1 MTIVCL
7 DFETANHSPVSACAV
22 GLAVFVDGQLTE
34 SPYWLVK
41 PPKGHGFFIPEWT
54 ADCHG
59 LSWFDVRDQPEFHAI
74 APQLLAHLAKADFV
88 VAHNA
93 AFDLRVLR
101 ALLEHSQIPCPEFR
115 SLCTL
120 QLARQVWPHLPN
132 HQLSTLC
139 VHISHDF
146 HHHHAQSDAEA
157 AGRVLLAM
165 MREPNLTLPAHY
177 QSAGI

>member
-7 DFETANHSPVSACAV
+7 DFETANHSPVSACAA

-54 ADCHG
+54 RDCHG
-59 LSWFDVRDQPEFHAI
+59 LSWSDVRDQSEFHVI
-74 APQLLAHLAKADFV
+74 APQLLAYLARADLV

-101 ALLEHSQIPCPEFR
+101 AVLEHFHLPCPEFR

-120 QLARQVWPHLPN
+120 HLARQVWPHLPN

-139 VHISHDF
+139 THIGHDF

-165 MREPNLTLPAHY
+165 MKEREVASNPQL
-177 QSAGI
+177 